1 MKLFS
6 HVTTLALA
14 IALPGI
20 AVQAHAQAYPSQ
32 PIKIIVPFTAGGT
45 TDILARTIG
54 QKLSEAWRQPVI
66 VENRPGAGG
75 NIGADVVAK
84 AKPDGYTI
92 LMGTIGTQS
101 INASLYAKMPYD
113 AAKDFAPVTLVAM
126 VPNVLVVHPAV
137 NARTVGELVA
147 LAKAKPGELNFA
159 SSSTGGSP
167 HLSGEMFKQMT
178 GANIVHVPYKG
189 SAPAITDL
197 LGGQVSLMF
206 DNLPSALPQVKAG
219 KLRALGVTSARR
231 SQAAPDIPTIA
242 ESGVPGYEVDS
253 WFGILAPA
261 ATPKEIVS
269 KLNVE
274 IVRILKIPEVR
285 ERLLEQGA
293 EPVGDTPEHF
303 AEHIR
308 RETAKWARVVKA
320 SGAKAD

>member
-1 MKLFS
+1 MKPFS
-6 HVTTLALA
+6 NLTVVAA
-14 IALPGI
+14 SIALSAI
-20 AVQAHAQAYPSQ
+20 AVQAHAQPYPSQ
-32 PIKIIVPFTAGGT
+32 PIKMIVPFTAGGT

-101 INASLYAKMPYD
+101 INSSLYAKMPYD

-126 VPNVLVVHPAV
+126 VPNVLVVNPAV
-137 NARTVGELVA
+137 NAKTVRELVA

-178 GANIVHVPYKG
+178 GADIVHVPYKG

-219 KLRALGVTSARR
+219 KLRALAVTSARR
-231 SQAAPDIPTIA
+231 SQAAPDIPTLA

-261 ATPKEIVS
+261 GTPKEIVNQ
-269 KLNVE
+269 LNAE
-274 IVRILKIPEVR
+274 IVRILKIPQVR

-303 AEHIR
+303 ADHIR
-308 RETAKWARVVKA
+308 NETVKWARVVKA

>member
-1 MKLFS
+1 MKRTPAL
-6 HVTTLALA
+6 TALALSV
-14 IALPGI
+14 ALPV
-20 AVQAHAQAYPSQ
+20 AALQAHAQAYPSQ
-32 PIKIIVPFTAGGT
+32 PIKMIVPFTAGGT

-75 NIGADVVAK
+75 NIGADAVAK

-101 INASLYAKMPYD
+101 INSSLYSKMPYD
-113 AAKDFAPVTLVAM
+113 AANDFAPVTLVAV
-126 VPNVLVVHPAV
+126 VPNVLVVHPSV
-137 NARTVGELVA
+137 NAKTVGELVA

-189 SAPAITDL
+189 SAPALTDL

-206 DNLPSALPQVKAG
+206 DNLPSALPHVKAG

-231 SQAAPDIPTIA
+231 SPAAPDIPTIA
-242 ESGVPGYEVDS
+242 DSGVAGYEVDS
-253 WFGILAPA
+253 WFGILVPA
-261 ATPKEIVS
+261 GTPKEIVN

-274 IVRILKIPEVR
+274 VVRILNIPEVR
-285 ERLLEQGA
+285 QRLMEQGA
-293 EPVGDTPEHF
+293 EPVGGTPEQF

-308 RETAKWARVVKA
+308 KETAKWARVVKA
-320 SGAKAD
+320 SGAKVD

>member
-1 MKLFS
+1 MKC
-6 HVTTLALA
+6 TTRIAVLALA
-14 IALPGI
+14 LGAAAG
-20 AVQAHAQAYPSQ
+20 AGAQTYPSQ
-32 PIKIIVPFTAGGT
+32 PIKMIVPFTAGGT

-54 QKLSEAWRQPVI
+54 QKLAEAWRQPVI
-66 VENRPGAGG
+66 VENKPGAGG
-75 NIGADVVAK
+75 NIGADAVAK

-126 VPNVLVVHPAV
+126 VPNVLVVNPGVPAKSV
-137 NARTVGELVA
+137 AELIA
-147 LAKAKPGELNFA
+147 LAKAKPGQLNFA

-178 GANIVHVPYKG
+178 GADIVHVPYKG

-231 SQAAPDIPTIA
+231 SQAAPEIPTIA

-261 ATPKEIVS
+261 GTPKEVVG
-269 KLNVE
+269 KLNAE
-274 IVRILKIPEVR
+274 IARILQMPDVR
-285 ERLLEQGA
+285 QRLQEQGA
-293 EPVGDTPEHF
+293 EPVGGTPEQF
-303 AEHIR
+303 ADHIR
-308 RETAKWARVVKA
+308 KETVKWARVVKA

>member
-6 HVTTLALA
+6 RFTTLALA

-113 AAKDFAPVTLVAM
+113 AAKDFAPITLVAM

>member
-1 MKLFS
+1 MKLFP
-6 HVTTLALA
+6 HLAA
-14 IALPGI
+14 IALSMALPAI
-20 AVQAHAQAYPSQ
+20 ALQAHAQAYPSQ

-126 VPNVLVVHPAV
+126 VPNVLVVNPAV
-137 NARTVGELVA
+137 KAKTVSELVA

-219 KLRALGVTSARR
+219 KLRALAVTSARR

-261 ATPKEIVS
+261 GTPKEIVN
-269 KLNVE
+269 KLNAE
-274 IVRILKIPEVR
+274 IVRILQIPEVR

-308 RETAKWARVVKA
+308 KETVKWARVVKA